1 MERLSL
7 SDLAP
12 GDVVIR
18 ATYSSV
24 NYKDAL
30 GVLGRAPIHSRHPLV
45 PGIDVCGTVLES
57 RDSRF
62 QPGEA
67 VLVTGCG
74 LGERHDG
81 GWAEQ
86 VRVPGD
92 WVIRLPGGLGL
103 WEAMALGTAG
113 FTAAL
118 ALERL
123 ESVGTHP
130 ALGPALVTGASGGVG
145 SVAVDLLSK
154 AGYCVTAVTGKP
166 DRKNYLESLGAAEV
180 WSPEDLQ
187 PGDRALEAPRW
198 GAAVDTVGGP
208 GLDWILRTLK
218 PWCAAVAVGLPA
230 GDRLQTS
237 LMPLLLRGVSLLG
250 VTASNC
256 PMDLRRRVWERLA
269 VELKPRHLETIA
281 CSTVPLEE
289 APEACQRLLE
299 RGNTGRIVVRLTGA
313 PDER

>member
-1 MERLSL
+1 MERLTL
-7 SDLAP
+7 ADLGP
-12 GDVVIR
+12 GEVVIR
-18 ATYSSV
+18 AAYSSV

-30 GVLGRAPIHSRHPLV
+30 AALGRAPVLGRHPLV
-45 PGIDVCGTVLES
+45 PGIDVSGTVLES
-57 RDSRF
+57 RDPRF
-62 QPGEA
+62 EPGQA

-92 WVIRLPGGLGL
+92 WIIPLPPALSL

-118 ALERL
+118 ALDRL
-123 ESVGTHP
+123 EAVGTHP
-130 ALGPALVTGASGGVG
+130 ALGPALVTGATGGVG
-145 SVAVDLLSK
+145 SLAVDLFSK
-154 AGYCVTAVTGKP
+154 AGYAVTAVTGKP
-166 DRKNYLESLGAAEV
+166 DQGGYLEALGA
-180 WSPEDLQ
+180 EDVCRPVDLE

-198 GAAVDTVGGP
+198 GAALDTVGGP

-218 PWCAAVAVGLPA
+218 PWCAVVAVGLPA

-250 VTASNC
+250 LTASNC

-269 VELKPRHLETIA
+269 AELRPRHLDTIA
-281 CSTVPLEE
+281 RRTVALEE
-289 APEACQRLLE
+289 VPEACRQLLA
-299 RGNTGRIVVRLTGA
+299 RGNTGRIVVRLQGE
-313 PDER
+313 PDE